1 MAFLIF
7 GPIEAL
13 KFYLR
18 LSDSVMEACK
28 TWIGKEIVS
37 ISAAQMQKDWSA
49 NEMFL
54 SSELGLMLYPQSIAV
69 RVWQEEIAMEDLP
82 ISFALRTDNEPPK
95 HHAVVFQFNKPFVIR
110 KIEIWAEKTRDSSGV
125 RDKTQLTE
133 NTLIFIAETGERWML
148 LPDHPGPGFLL
159 AWGEKEMNRI
169 LHSGWYVLK
178 HILD

>member
-7 GPIEAL
+7 GAMEAL

-18 LSDSVMEACK
+18 LSDSVMETCK
-28 TWIGKEIVS
+28 SLIGKEILS
-37 ISAAQMQKDWSA
+37 ISASQMQKDWTA
-49 NEMFL
+49 EEMFL
-54 SSELGLMLYPQSIAV
+54 SSELGLILHPLGQPIK
-69 RVWQEEIAMEDLP
+69 VWQEEIAMADVP
-82 ISFALRTDNEPPK
+82 ISFALRMDQESTKIRP
-95 HHAVVFQFNKPFVIR
+95 VVFQFNQPFVIR
-110 KIEIWAEKTRDSSGV
+110 KIEIWAEKTRDNSGLHD
-125 RDKTQLTE
+125 RTQLTE
-133 NTLIFIAETGERWML
+133 NTLVFIAESGERWML

>member
-7 GPIEAL
+7 GPMEAL

-82 ISFALRTDNEPPK
+82 ISFALRTDDEPPI

-133 NTLIFIAETGERWML
+133 NTLVFIAETGERWML